1 MTQST
6 PAKSCD
12 FCCKAVPANAAYR
25 VLAMDYG
32 SPREEAVDYAFDL
45 CRPCYMDV
53 GRAIC
58 NLMQQVLQQQTAQ
71 LAARAQTA
79 GLRI

>member
-1 MTQST
+1 MTQSM
-6 PAKSCD
+6 PATCCD
-12 FCCKAVPANAAYR
+12 FCCTPVPADAAYR
-25 VLAMDYG
+25 VLAMDFG

-45 CRPCYMDV
+45 CRPCYMNV